1 MVRKALEDNSRIGG
15 GMFRRVTQALQS
27 LPGADLV
34 QKQIE
39 RVEHVLLSE
48 LKSRMDGIEA
58 GMKPQQ
64 GFVVVGAMVESRGG
78 RARSL
83 PQRMARLLEQAEA
96 QSREEAY
103 ESLFHQF
110 IGELVPDEA
119 RILGALSDGATFP
132 LVHATES
139 FMGRSS
145 RILVENFTTVGK
157 PAMVKLL
164 EQVPAYVAHLRSL
177 GLVDTAGEDK
187 SQDLKYQIL
196 ENDLAVRQT
205 IEAVTGTKGSPVKFQ
220 RRTLRITELG
230 RQFWLACQPD
240 TPTGE
245 VIDGDA
251 VQA

>member
-1 MVRKALEDNSRIGG
+1 MVRKALEDNSRFGG

-27 LPGADLV
+27 LPGADVV

-48 LKSRMDGIEA
+48 LKSRMDAIED
-58 GMKPQQ
+58 GMKPQQQ
-64 GFVVVGAMVESRGG
+64 GFVVVGAMVETRGG

-96 QSREEAY
+96 QSREQAY

-145 RILVENFTTVGK
+145 RILAENFTTVGR
-157 PAMVKLL
+157 PAMVKLM

-177 GLVDTAGEDK
+177 GLVDIGAEDK
-187 SQDLKYQIL
+187 GEDLKYQIL
-196 ENDLAVRQT
+196 ENDLATRQV
-205 IEAVTGTKGSPVKFQ
+205 IESITGTKGSPVKFQ

-230 RQFWLACQPD
+230 RQFWLACQPE
-240 TPTGE
+240 TGE
-245 VIDGDA
+245 VIEGDA
-251 VQA
+251 IQA